1 VAENEVGIMAEQQR
15 SVIFLGSKSIHRRN
29 LINRVAQS
37 TFLLA
42 SLVST
47 VALIVIFFTLITES
61 ISFFTHVSIIEFLTG
76 TKWTVLFAEKHFG
89 ILPLLNA
96 TLITSAIAV
105 AVAAPAGLAAAIYLS
120 EYAGNRARGLLKP
133 VLETLS
139 GIPTVVYGYFALYFV
154 TPQLLRG
161 LIPDLGIHN
170 ALAVGLMIGVL
181 VMPIVASLSD
191 DAMKAVPEDLRMA
204 AYSLGARKYQV
215 VLRVVVPAALSGIMA
230 SVILA
235 FARAMGETMIAA
247 IAGGFRPILSF
258 DVKEAMQTMP
268 SYIAQVATGDAPHGT
283 IEYQSLF
290 AVGLFLLL
298 ITAALNFIGVRVVR
312 RWEIRY

>member
-1 VAENEVGIMAEQQR
+1 
-15 SVIFLGSKSIHRRN
+15 
-29 LINRVAQS
+29 
-37 TFLLA
+37 LLA

-47 VALIVIFFTLITES
+47 VALIVIFFTLTTES
-61 ISFFTHVSIIEFLTG
+61 VSFFTHVSVIEFLTG

-105 AVAAPAGLAAAIYLS
+105 AVATPAGLAAAIYLS
-120 EYAGNRARGLLKP
+120 EYAGKRARGLLKP
-133 VLETLS
+133 VVETLS

-191 DAMKAVPEDLRMA
+191 DAMRAVPEDLRMA

-215 VLRVVVPAALSGIMA
+215 VLRVVVPAALSGIVA

-298 ITAALNFIGVRVVR
+298 ITAALNFVGVRVVR
-312 RWEIRY
+312 RWTIKY

>member
-1 VAENEVGIMAEQQR
+1 
-15 SVIFLGSKSIHRRN
+15 
-29 LINRVAQS
+29 
-37 TFLLA
+37 
-42 SLVST
+42 
-47 VALIVIFFTLITES
+47 
-61 ISFFTHVSIIEFLTG
+61 
-76 TKWTVLFAEKHFG
+76 
-89 ILPLLNA
+89 
-96 TLITSAIAV
+96 
-105 AVAAPAGLAAAIYLS
+105 
-120 EYAGNRARGLLKP
+120 
-133 VLETLS
+133 
-139 GIPTVVYGYFALYFV
+139 VVYGYFALYFV

-191 DAMKAVPEDLRMA
+191 DAMRAVPEDLRMA

-312 RWEIRY
+312 RWTIRY

>member
-1 VAENEVGIMAEQQR
+1 VAENEVGIMAEQQK
-15 SVIFLGSKSIHRRN
+15 SVIFLGSKSIYRRN

-47 VALIVIFFTLITES
+47 VALIVIFFTLTTES
-61 ISFFTHVSIIEFLTG
+61 VSFFTQVSVIEFLTG
-76 TKWTVLFAEKHFG
+76 TKWTALFAEKHFG

-105 AVAAPAGLAAAIYLS
+105 AVATPTGLAAAIYLS
-120 EYAGNRARGLLKP
+120 EYAGKRARGLLKP
-133 VLETLS
+133 VVETLS

-170 ALAVGLMIGVL
+170 ALTVGLMIGVL

-298 ITAALNFIGVRVVR
+298 ITAALNFVGVRVVR

>member
-1 VAENEVGIMAEQQR
+1 MTEQQK
-15 SVIFLGSKSIHRRN
+15 SVIFMGSKSIYRRN

-47 VALIVIFFTLITES
+47 VALIVIFFTLMTES
-61 ISFFTHVSIIEFLTG
+61 VSFFTHVSVIEFLTG
-76 TKWTVLFAEKHFG
+76 TKWTVLFIEKHFG

-105 AVAAPAGLAAAIYLS
+105 AVATPAGLAAAIYLS

-191 DAMKAVPEDLRMA
+191 DAMRAVPEDLRMA

-215 VLRVVVPAALSGIMA
+215 VLRVVVPAALSGIVA

-258 DVKEAMQTMP
+258 DVREAMQTMP

-298 ITAALNFIGVRVVR
+298 ITAALNFVGVRVVR

>member
-1 VAENEVGIMAEQQR
+1 MTMTEQQK
-15 SVIFLGSKSIHRRN
+15 SVIFLGSKSIYRRN
-29 LINRVAQS
+29 LINRVVQS

-76 TKWTVLFAEKHFG
+76 TKWTVLFVEKHFG

-133 VLETLS
+133 VVETLS

-215 VLRVVVPAALSGIMA
+215 VLRVVVPAALSGIVA

-258 DVKEAMQTMP
+258 DVREAMQTMP

>member
-1 VAENEVGIMAEQQR
+1 
-15 SVIFLGSKSIHRRN
+15 LGSKSIHRRN

-47 VALIVIFFTLITES
+47 VALIVIFFTLTTES
-61 ISFFTHVSIIEFLTG
+61 VSFFTQVSIIEFLTG
-76 TKWTVLFAEKHFG
+76 TKWTALFADKHFG

-105 AVAAPAGLAAAIYLS
+105 AVATPTGLAAAIYLS
-120 EYAGNRARGLLKP
+120 EYAGKRARGLLKP
-133 VLETLS
+133 VVETLS

-191 DAMKAVPEDLRMA
+191 DAMRAVPEDLRMA
-204 AYSLGARKYQV
+204 AYSLGARRYQV

>member
-1 VAENEVGIMAEQQR
+1 MAEQQR
-15 SVIFLGSKSIHRRN
+15 SVILLGSKSIHRRN

-47 VALIVIFFTLITES
+47 VALIVIFFTLTTES
-61 ISFFTHVSIIEFLTG
+61 VSFFTHVSVIEFLTG

-105 AVAAPAGLAAAIYLS
+105 AVATPTGLAAAIYLS
-120 EYAGNRARGLLKP
+120 EYAGKRARGLLKP
-133 VLETLS
+133 VVETLS

-191 DAMKAVPEDLRMA
+191 DAMRAVPEDLRMA

-312 RWEIRY
+312 RWTIRY

>member
-1 VAENEVGIMAEQQR
+1 MSEQQK
-15 SVIFLGSKSIHRRN
+15 SVILLGSKSIHRRN

-76 TKWTVLFAEKHFG
+76 TKWTVLFVEKHFG

-105 AVAAPAGLAAAIYLS
+105 AVAAPTGLAAAIYLS
-120 EYAGNRARGLLKP
+120 EYAGKRARGLLKP
-133 VLETLS
+133 LVETLS

-181 VMPIVASLSD
+181 VMPIVASVSD
-191 DAMKAVPEDLRMA
+191 DAMRAVPDDLRMA

-215 VLRVVVPAALSGIMA
+215 VLRVVVPAALSGIVA

-258 DVKEAMQTMP
+258 DVREAMQTMP

-298 ITAALNFIGVRVVR
+298 ITAALNFVGVRVVR

>member
-1 VAENEVGIMAEQQR
+1 M
-15 SVIFLGSKSIHRRN
+15 GSKSIHRRN

-47 VALIVIFFTLITES
+47 VALIVIFFTLTTES
-61 ISFFTHVSIIEFLTG
+61 VSFFTHVSVIEFLTG
-76 TKWTVLFAEKHFG
+76 TKWTALFAEKHFG

-105 AVAAPAGLAAAIYLS
+105 AVATPTGLAAAIYLS
-120 EYAGNRARGLLKP
+120 EYAGKRARGLLKP
-133 VLETLS
+133 VVETLS

-191 DAMKAVPEDLRMA
+191 DAMRAVPEDLRMA

-215 VLRVVVPAALSGIMA
+215 VLRVVVPAALSGITA

-247 IAGGFRPILSF
+247 IAGGFRPVLSF

-268 SYIAQVATGDAPHGT
+268 SFIAQVATGDAPHGT

-312 RWEIRY
+312 RWTIKY

>member
-1 VAENEVGIMAEQQR
+1 MAEQQK
-15 SVIFLGSKSIHRRN
+15 SVIFLGSKSIYRRN

-61 ISFFTHVSIIEFLTG
+61 VSFFTHVSVIEFLTG

-105 AVAAPAGLAAAIYLS
+105 AVATPTGLAAAIYLS
-120 EYAGNRARGLLKP
+120 EYAGKRARGLLKP
-133 VLETLS
+133 VVETLS

-191 DAMKAVPEDLRMA
+191 DAMRAVPEDLRMA

>member
-1 VAENEVGIMAEQQR
+1 MSEQQK
-15 SVIFLGSKSIHRRN
+15 SVILLGSKSIHRRN

-47 VALIVIFFTLITES
+47 VALIVIFFTLTTES
-61 ISFFTHVSIIEFLTG
+61 VSFFTQVSIIEFLTG
-76 TKWTVLFAEKHFG
+76 TKWTALFADKHFG

-105 AVAAPAGLAAAIYLS
+105 AVATPTGLAAAIYLS
-120 EYAGNRARGLLKP
+120 EYAGKRARGLLKP
-133 VLETLS
+133 VVETLS

-191 DAMKAVPEDLRMA
+191 DAMRAVPEDLRMA

-215 VLRVVVPAALSGIMA
+215 VLRVVVPAALSGIVA

-247 IAGGFRPILSF
+247 IAGGFRPVLSF

-298 ITAALNFIGVRVVR
+298 ITAALNFVGVRVVR

>member
-1 VAENEVGIMAEQQR
+1 
-15 SVIFLGSKSIHRRN
+15 
-29 LINRVAQS
+29 
-37 TFLLA
+37 LA

-47 VALIVIFFTLITES
+47 VALIVIFFTLTTES
-61 ISFFTHVSIIEFLTG
+61 VSFFTHVSVIEFLTG
-76 TKWTVLFAEKHFG
+76 TKWTALFAEKHFG

-105 AVAAPAGLAAAIYLS
+105 AVATPTGLAAAIYLS
-120 EYAGNRARGLLKP
+120 EYAGKRARGLLKP
-133 VLETLS
+133 VVETLS

-191 DAMKAVPEDLRMA
+191 DAMRAVPEDLRMA

-312 RWEIRY
+312 RWTIRY

>member
-1 VAENEVGIMAEQQR
+1 LA
-15 SVIFLGSKSIHRRN
+15 SKSIYRRR
-29 LINRVAQS
+29 LINRIVQS
-37 TFLLA
+37 AFLFA

-47 VALIVIFFTLITES
+47 AALVVIFFTLTAES
-61 ISFFTHVSIIEFLTG
+61 MSFFTNVSVIEFLTG
-76 TKWTVLFAEKHFG
+76 TKWTVLFADKHFG

-105 AVAAPAGLAAAIYLS
+105 AFATPVGLAAAIYMS
-120 EYAGNRARGLLKP
+120 EYAGKRARNLIKP
-133 VLETLS
+133 VVETLS

-154 TPQLLRG
+154 TPQVLRG

-181 VMPIVASLSD
+181 ILPIVASLSD
-191 DAMKAVPEDLRMA
+191 DAMRSVPEDLRLA

-215 VLRVVVPAALSGIMA
+215 VLKVIVPAALSGIVA

-258 DVKEAMQTMP
+258 DVREAMQTMP

-298 ITAALNFIGVRVVR
+298 ITAALNFIGIRVVR